1 MIADDG
7 FDGLLA
13 FEGLL
18 FGAEQLDADALA
30 QRIEIF
36 IKEQFLHFF
45 VDGAQLLE
53 QDSPHDG
60 LFLFPFDVLL
70 PAVQNF
76 SERVLEPR
84 IKTLCLCCDGL
95 NRRAN
100 HLCVL
105 LFVVSP
111 QEGHFFDNSEQ
122 EVQHVGAVE

>member
-53 QDSPHDG
+53 
-60 LFLFPFDVLL
+60 
-70 PAVQNF
+70 
-76 SERVLEPR
+76 
-84 IKTLCLCCDGL
+84 
-95 NRRAN
+95 
-100 HLCVL
+100 
-105 LFVVSP
+105 
-111 QEGHFFDNSEQ
+111 
-122 EVQHVGAVE
+122 